1 MDALCRHQVKSA
13 ALAGRGA
20 SAGECESTPAG
31 CLLGAIIGVPIASGL
46 VIDWTAMARMFPEQ
60 FPQHAADDPA
70 RRAEVRVFEALAGS
84 LSDRFRVFYS
94 VAWLDRGQSGSYEDG
109 EADFVIV
116 HPDLGLVV
124 IEVKGGG
131 IERDGHSG
139 QWSSRDREGEL
150 HAIKDPIA
158 QARRSQHALLRKL
171 RDLRS
176 LSGRWIEAT
185 HGAVFPDCVR
195 DGVEIGFDAPTETI
209 AFADDL
215 PDLGAWVEALLRHGA
230 SSRAAELGADGCLE
244 LERLLAPSFELR
256 TPLAVSLR
264 EDDEQLIRLTEQQF
278 AALDLLSRKRRA
290 VITGGPGTGKSI
302 LAAEK
307 ARRLASEGFR
317 TLLVCFN
324 RPLADRHASTIG
336 QDEQLT
342 AATFHD
348 LCFQFA
354 RGVGLIET
362 DWVANPAPDFF
373 STQLPRMF
381 LEALGR
387 KPELAFDAIVID
399 EAQDFESDQLEH
411 LQLALADEVEGIF
424 YVFVDMEQAVYG
436 QQDWSFS
443 EVDEFPLTR
452 NLRNTRSIHECGLRF
467 RSAGE
472 LVSDAPHGRPVE
484 LIEAAD
490 PSSPLRSLTKLLH
503 RLINEEHIRP
513 EEIAIL
519 TGRGHESS
527 AFAGVERFGVFSCA
541 PPPGTA
547 GKVIFESVRRFKG
560 LDSPV
565 VILIEMESVID
576 DAALMHVAITR
587 ARSHLAV
594 IGSEAVVRAIAHG
607 PGAVE
612 DSNG

>member
-1 MDALCRHQVKSA
+1 MGWQLERGIDALGLHT
-13 ALAGRGA
+13 LAGSMEA
-20 SAGECESTPAG
+20 
-31 CLLGAIIGVPIASGL
+31 
-46 VIDWTAMARMFPEQ
+46 AMARMFPER
-60 FPQHAADDPA
+60 FPQHAADDPT
-70 RRAEVRVFEALAGS
+70 RRAEVRVFEALAAS
-84 LSDRFRVFYS
+84 LSDRFHVFYA

-109 EADFVIV
+109 EADFVV
-116 HPDLGLVV
+116 AHPDLGLVV
-124 IEVKGGG
+124 LEVKGGG
-131 IERDGHSG
+131 IERDGFSG

-158 QARRSQHALLRKL
+158 QARRSQHVLLRKL
-171 RDLRS
+171 RDQRS
-176 LSGRWIEAT
+176 MAGRWIEAT

-195 DGVEIGFDAPTETI
+195 RVVDIGLDAPRETV
-209 AFADDL
+209 AFADDMS
-215 PDLGAWVEALLRHGA
+215 DLGAWVEALLRRGLSA
-230 SSRAAELGADGCLE
+230 RAAELGAGGCVE
-244 LERLLAPSFELR
+244 VERLLAPSFELR

-264 EDDEQLIRLTEQQF
+264 DDDAQLIHLTEQQF
-278 AALDLLSRKRRA
+278 GALDLLSRRRRA
-290 VITGGPGTGKSI
+290 IITGGPGTGKSI

-336 QDEQLT
+336 RDEHLV
-342 AATFHD
+342 ASTFHD

-354 RGVGLIET
+354 REVGLIET
-362 DWVANPAPDFF
+362 EWVANPPPDFF

-381 LEALGR
+381 LEALDR

-399 EAQDFESDQLEH
+399 EAQDFQSEQLEL
-411 LQLALADEVEGIF
+411 LQLALTDAAASIL
-424 YVFVDMEQAVYG
+424 YVFVDMEQAIYG
-436 QQDWSFS
+436 RTDWPFS
-443 EVDEFPLTR
+443 KVDEFPLTL

-472 LVSDAPHGRPVE
+472 LASDAPEGRPVT

-490 PSSPLRSLTKLLH
+490 PTSPLRSLTKLLH
-503 RLINEEHIRP
+503 QLINEEHVRP

-519 TGRGHESS
+519 TGRGQDSS
-527 AFAGVERFGVFSCA
+527 AFAGSEQFGVFSSA
-541 PPPGTA
+541 PPPGIPGSA
-547 GKVIFESVRRFKG
+547 IFETVRRFKG

-565 VILIEMESVID
+565 VILIEMEKVIE

-594 IGSEAVVRAIAHG
+594 IGSEAVLRTVANG
-607 PGAVE
+607 PAAVA
-612 DSNG
+612 DADR